1 MAGGGKLNIIDS
13 NVTQV
18 VGSQIG
24 GIFAVSSGSLD
35 ILRCYFETA
44 SALFMGALMAASGT
58 TAVITMRDSVAR
70 DMGRRDGWSWNAI
83 MLFDGPTATVSNCRF
98 EASLKGVFYLAL
110 VTPIRPHTTTNQ
122 SPIVSA
128 RARPPSY
135 RVPSLLL
142 A

>member
-98 EASLKGVFYLAL
+98 EASFKGVFYLAL
-110 VTPIRPHTTTNQ
+110 VTPSAHTRPLTGLNCLHTG
-122 SPIVSA
+122 
-128 RARPPSY
+128 
-135 RVPSLLL
+135 
-142 A
+142 